1 MRATKLGLRAALAAR
16 RNPWTNMAAEKNG
29 VGATGDHV
37 TKDGF

>member
-29 VGATGDHV
+29 EGATGDHV